1 MNRVLAQGDQRPIKG
16 RPRPMDELNAIL
28 ERRHT
33 LYAKAEAVVETSG
46 KSVKD
51 AAAEVVRAVQS
62 LTA

>member
-33 LYAKAEAVVETSG
+33 LYAKAEAAVETSG

-51 AAAEVVRAVQS
+51 VAAEVVWAVQS